1 MVVRPSEVHFI
12 KVSSVEVVTIISAF
26 LVAGPSRRTRRLF
39 LLLLVVVVEEAL
51 FGLFFISFISML
63 AIGFVLGHS
72 QEGVVGR
79 LKGLHVV
86 VVVAG
91 VIAGRSPLLLLLPQA
106 RHGLVLHSEVE
117 GGGRCP
123 RSSAAEA
130 RGGGVRLDTAS
141 LVLLSFLA
149 LARRVV
155 EVARPRRVDAVHDR
169 SELAHRH
176 GVGVGAHPRG
186 RVIVVAVV
194 QLVAARTLLLVVLP
208 PNSSSSSSN
217 NAT

>member
-1 MVVRPSEVHFI
+1 M
-12 KVSSVEVVTIISAF
+12 
-26 LVAGPSRRTRRLF
+26 
-39 LLLLVVVVEEAL
+39 
-51 FGLFFISFISML
+51 
-63 AIGFVLGHS
+63 
-72 QEGVVGR
+72 
-79 LKGLHVV
+79 
-86 VVVAG
+86 
-91 VIAGRSPLLLLLPQA
+91 
-106 RHGLVLHSEVE
+106 
-117 GGGRCP
+117 
-123 RSSAAEA
+123 
-130 RGGGVRLDTAS
+130 RLDTAS